1 MGKDYKQRAAY
12 RYLHGIG
19 DIPKKMLIRI
29 FKKWN
34 RHNFDIGE
42 MRADKVD
49 KIDKIL
55 VEDMINE
62 LKQR

>member
-12 RYLHGIG
+12 RYLHGTG
-19 DIPKKMLIRI
+19 DIPRKMLIRI